1 MSSLNSNAFGDGS
14 NAGHIQTFD
23 TSKLPAGMQAGMGYN
38 TASPGTGSYLTVGI
52 AGQWSNGIC
61 WGGTSD
67 NRATHRRVGYPAA
80 GPAGTLSVSTT
91 SKPSGT
97 VGVLCSMTLG
107 ASGGAPAYTWSIL
120 SGSIAACG
128 LSLNTSTGVVSSTP
142 QRPQPAR

>member
-1 MSSLNSNAFGDGS
+1 MSSNSNAFGDGS
-14 NAGHIQTFD
+14 NTGHIQTFD
-23 TSKLPAGMQAGMGYN
+23 TSKLPAGTQVGMGYN
-38 TASPGTGSYLTVGI
+38 TANLELAAIEPSHRWPVVERHLL
-52 AGQWSNGIC
+52 
-61 WGGTSD
+61 GGTSD
-67 NRATHRRVGYPAA
+67 NCATHRRVGYPAA